1 MATPKEARIAYPAD
15 ADFCTRCR
23 QSTTGERAL
32 RGRWSEIG
40 IDHSCTLCQACCQQA
55 VQLLDTDPDA
65 AARFFEELKANVLMT
80 YGKVEGSA

>member
-1 MATPKEARIAYPAD
+1 MNTLKEARIEYPAD
-15 ADFCTRCR
+15 TEFCTYCR

-32 RGRWSEIG
+32 RGRWKEIG
-40 IDHSCTLCQACCQQA
+40 IDHPCTLCETCCQHA

-65 AARFFEELKANVLMT
+65 ATRFFAELKACVLMT